1 MKRLDPSRLKDSFIN
16 VSTFPADLGEGRSAA
31 PAGALLDAVVEAV
44 EKKNGFA
51 VVFGVNKLLAD
62 RGLDLHTES
71 GAALARDYLEGIFR
85 AIAPRFDLARYS
97 PTPIAYDRVA
107 KMDVDGF
114 NKNRNF
120 TPNSDHTESR
130 EFVTTKCVHFDSATP
145 FIANLYGPNQNISG
159 GMPMICDT
167 RRFCQDKG
175 LDPRSLIENI
185 PNNYNVAVKA
195 EFSEEIL
202 RDYSFALK
210 LDLENDIVMI
220 VLHNEVVGGLAHA
233 ATQPSLTDASKAA
246 KRPIR
251 HVEFQVAG
259 TDDLRRWY
267 DYYGLSLEK
276 ATNHKDDA
284 NITRFVS
291 GELNPYPNIIE
302 VRA

>member
-1 MKRLDPSRLKDSFIN
+1 MNKIDPSRIKDSLID
-16 VSTFPADLGEGRSAA
+16 VSTFPTELREGVLAA
-31 PAGALLDAVVEAV
+31 KDSTLVDAILEAV

-51 VVFGVNKLLAD
+51 VVYGVNKLLAAH
-62 RGLDLHTES
+62 GLDIHADADAEV
-71 GAALARDYLEGIFR
+71 ARNYLEGIFR
-85 AIAPRFDLARYS
+85 AAAPRFDLARYS
-97 PTPIAYDRVA
+97 PLEINYDRVA
-107 KMDVDGF
+107 KMDVDGY
-114 NKNRNF
+114 NKNKSF

-159 GMPMICDT
+159 GLPMICDT

-175 LDPRSLIENI
+175 IDPRSLIENI

-210 LDLENDIVMI
+210 LDLENDVVMI

-233 ATQPSLTDASKAA
+233 ATQPSRIDAGRGAR
-246 KRPIR
+246 RPIR
-251 HVEFQVAG
+251 HVEYQVAG
-259 TDDLRRWY
+259 AEELKRWY
-267 DYYGLSLEK
+267 DYYGLTLEK
-276 ATNHKDDA
+276 AEDHKEEA
-284 NITRFVS
+284 NVS
-291 GELNPYPNIIE
+291 RYLRGESNAFPHVID